1 MARGEMV
8 RYMAE
13 NQVEQI
19 EKIKDFDRLDYAY
32 AEDLSDENTYV
43 FLKKERA

>member
-13 NQVEQI
+13 NQIEDI
-19 EKIKDFDRLDYAY
+19 EKIKEFHVMGLQYA
-32 AEDLSDENTYV
+32 DEFSNENKMV
-43 FLKKERA
+43 FTV

>member
-13 NQVEQI
+13 NQIEDV
-19 EKIKDFDRLDYAY
+19 EKIKEFHVMGLQY
-32 AEDLSDENTYV
+32 AEEFSDVNKIV
-43 FLKKERA
+43 FTI